1 MIRDVHTGNAALP
14 FEFAIEGPPV
24 SQQARRRELVRQ
36 WSRSVRDAALHRW
49 DADTSP
55 VAEVIMLTII
65 YFYNDVPMDVDNIP
79 KPILDALN
87 GLVYVDDSQISDLF
101 CRKREL
107 TDRLQIE
114 SESQILKNYIRR
126 GAHFIYI
133 SVQSAPNQEVI

>member
-1 MIRDVHTGNAALP
+1 MVRDAHIGNAALP

-36 WSRSVRDAALHRW
+36 WSRSVRDAALQRW
-49 DADTSP
+49 NANASP

-79 KPILDALN
+79 KPILDALK
-87 GLVYVDDSQISDLF
+87 GLVYRDDSQITDLF

-107 TDRLQIE
+107 TDRLQVE
-114 SESQILKNYIRR
+114 TESQLLNNYIRR
-126 GAHFIYI
+126 GAHFLYI
-133 SVQSAPNQEVI
+133 SVESAPNQEVI

>member
-1 MIRDVHTGNAALP
+1 MVRDAHIGNTALP

-36 WSRSVRDAALHRW
+36 WSRSVRTAALQRW
-49 DADTSP
+49 DADASP

-79 KPILDALN
+79 KPILDALK
-87 GLVYVDDSQISDLF
+87 GLAYLDDSQIIDLL
-101 CRKREL
+101 CSKREL
-107 TDRLQIE
+107 TDRLQVE
-114 SESQILKNYIRR
+114 SESQLLKNYIRR

-133 SVQSAPNQEVI
+133 SAESASNQEVI

>member
-1 MIRDVHTGNAALP
+1 MIRDAHIRNTALP

-36 WSRSVRDAALHRW
+36 WSRSVRNAALRRW
-49 DADTSP
+49 DADASP

-79 KPILDALN
+79 KPILDALK
-87 GLVYVDDSQISDLF
+87 GLVYRDDSQITDLF

-107 TDRLQIE
+107 TDRLQVE
-114 SESQILKNYIRR
+114 SESQILNNYVRR
-126 GAHFIYI
+126 GAHFIYV
-133 SVQSAPNQEVI
+133 SVESASNQEVI

>member
-1 MIRDVHTGNAALP
+1 MIRDAHIRNAALP

-49 DADTSP
+49 DADASP
-55 VAEVIMLTII
+55 VAEAIMLTII
-65 YFYNDVPMDVDNIP
+65 YFYNDVPMDVDNMP
-79 KPILDALN
+79 KPILDALK
-87 GLVYVDDSQISDLF
+87 GLVYVDDSQISDLL

-114 SESQILKNYIRR
+114 SESQTLKDYIRR
-126 GAHFIYI
+126 GAHFLYI
-133 SVQSAPNQEVI
+133 SVESAPNQEVI